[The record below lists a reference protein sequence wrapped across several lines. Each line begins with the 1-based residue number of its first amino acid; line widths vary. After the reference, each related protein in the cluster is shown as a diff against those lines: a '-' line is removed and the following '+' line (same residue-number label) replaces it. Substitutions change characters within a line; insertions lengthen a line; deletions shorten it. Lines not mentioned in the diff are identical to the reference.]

1 MQYKELP
8 TWAKDSSG
16 ENSGKSMRMVDMSNE
31 PEKAPE
37 TATPISASKFPYGL
51 SISLTEKELE
61 KLGLDDDVEAGDYL
75 HCVMM
80 AKVTSV
86 HHHHSDTEDGV
97 DMGCR
102 VEMQIVAMA
111 VEDENTEYEEDDED
125 EDEE

>member
-1 MQYKELP
+1 
-8 TWAKDSSG
+8 
-16 ENSGKSMRMVDMSNE
+16 MRMVDMSNAPEKE
-31 PEKAPE
+31 PE
-37 TATPISASKFPYGL
+37 TSATPVAQSKFPYGL

-61 KLGLDDDVEAGDYL
+61 KLGLDNDVEAGDYL

-97 DMGCR
+97 DSGCR

-111 VEDENTEYEEDDED
+111 IEDENEEYEEDDED

>member
-31 PEKAPE
+31 PEKSPE
-37 TATPISASKFPYGL
+37 TATSISPNKFPYGL

-86 HHHHSDTEDGV
+86 HHHHTDTEDGV
-97 DMGCR
+97 DRGCR

-111 VEDENTEYEEDDED
+111 VEDENTEYEDED

>member
-8 TWAKDSSG
+8 TWAKDSSD
-16 ENSGKSMRMVDMSNE
+16 EDSGKSMRMVDMSNDS
-31 PEKAPE
+31 EKEPE
-37 TATPISASKFPYGL
+37 TATPVSVSKFPYGL

-61 KLGLDDDVEAGDYL
+61 KLGLDNDVEAGDYL

-97 DMGCR
+97 DSGCR
-102 VEMQIVAMA
+102 VEMQIVAMS
-111 VEDENTEYEEDDED
+111 VEDESTEYE
-125 EDEE
+125 DEETDEE